1 MGRKYVGVTPKSETS
16 IEISF
21 QYHGQRCREFLKL
34 EPTPTNLRRA
44 SLFRHEILAEIENG
58 TFNYERVFPK
68 SNNLKKINQIADPHT
83 GQSIAQYLK
92 YWLFKKEPTLKRS
105 TYVNYRKIINNQIV
119 PNLGHIPINRLKRK
133 DVSDWVSQMDV
144 SNKRIANIVSPLRAA
159 LTDAVQDDLIE
170 SNPLLEWGYKK
181 QEAPKESTIDPFTLD
196 EQQAILEQLVGQGRN
211 LIHFAFW
218 TGLRTS
224 ELIALEW
231 RDVDWDKKVIYI
243 SRAKTSHSDT
253 PEAPKTKS
261 GVRIVKLLPP
271 AIRALEDQAK
281 YTEFDGGVVF
291 YNPNTNKPWVGDKA
305 IRVGLWQPALKKAG
319 VRYRYPYQAR
329 HTYASM
335 MLSAGETL
343 AWVSNQM
350 GHSTI
355 LMTAQAYARWIPDS
369 SPDAGMKAVETFD
382 KF

>member
-1 MGRKYVGVTPKSETS
+1 MGRKYVGVSIKSETS

-21 QYHGQRCREFLKL
+21 QYHGQRYRESLKL

-44 SLFRHEILAEIENG
+44 SLFRHEILAAIDNG
-58 TFNYERVFPK
+58 TFNYEQVFPRSK
-68 SNNLKKINQIADPHT
+68 NLKKINQISDPHE
-83 GQSIAQYLK
+83 GQLIAQYLK
-92 YWLFKKEPTLKRS
+92 YWLFKKEAYLKRS
-105 TYVNYRKIINNQIV
+105 TYENYRKIINNQIV

-133 DVSDWVSQMDV
+133 DVNDWVSEMDV
-144 SNKRIANIVSPLRAA
+144 TNKRIANIVSPLRTA
-159 LTDAVQDDLIE
+159 LTDAVQNDLIE
-170 SNPLLEWGYKK
+170 TNPLQEWSYKK
-181 QEAPKESTIDPFTLD
+181 QEAPKEPTIDPFTID
-196 EQQAILEQLVGQGRN
+196 EQQAILEQLTGQSKN
-211 LIHFAFW
+211 LIRFAFW

-231 RDVDWDKKVIYI
+231 RDVDWHKKVIYI
-243 SRAKTSHSDT
+243 SRAKTSHANL
-253 PEAPKTKS
+253 PEVPKTRS

-281 YTEFDGGVVF
+281 YTEFDDGIVF
-291 YNPNTNKPWVGDKA
+291 YNPNTSKPWIGDKA
-305 IRVGLWQPALKKAG
+305 IRVGLWQPALKRAG

-369 SPDAGMKAVETFD
+369 SPDAGMKAVEVFD